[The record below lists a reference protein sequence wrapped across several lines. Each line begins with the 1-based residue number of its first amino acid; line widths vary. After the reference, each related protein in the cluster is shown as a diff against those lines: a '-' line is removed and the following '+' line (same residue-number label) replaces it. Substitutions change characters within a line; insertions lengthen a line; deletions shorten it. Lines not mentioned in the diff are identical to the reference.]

1 LNAATLVLRNV
12 SRQTRRALLTLLTF
26 ALATFIFTVLIA
38 IPSSIDLILKQTSET
53 LRLYSYNSD
62 GRYLGLPSRDCREI
76 EKLPGV
82 AACTPMVILR
92 AKYQSASEIIQAYAV
107 DADRAAIM
115 YPDYGIAPKVL
126 EEFANNRMAAIAGR
140 LLIRNHGW
148 KIGDVITLRGD
159 ANRLKIRFV
168 LVGETPSNNYPN
180 FFMFRRDYLVEAEKA
195 IGIPEVKHPAG
206 LLVTRVKAP
215 EDVTRVIHEIDE
227 TFHNSDFETVT
238 MTESDAI
245 SGLLSTVGDIR
256 AIVFGIFFIILV
268 TILLIA
274 ANAMAM
280 MVRDRLRDV
289 AVMRA
294 LGFGPSYVTS
304 ILVAECIVIG
314 ASGGFI
320 GGAGAYALFSG
331 GATIAAIIGNAG
343 ELNVT
348 IGTAVEAIAVSIVIS
363 FMSGIWPILGTI
375 RITPADAFR
384 RAV

>member
-1 LNAATLVLRNV
+1 MNASTLVARNV
-12 SRQTRRALLTLLTF
+12 SHHARRAVLTILTF

-38 IPSSIDLILKQTSET
+38 IPSSIDLILRKTSET
-53 LRLYSYNSD
+53 MRLYSYNSD
-62 GRYLGLPSRDCREI
+62 GRYLGLPSRYCGEI

-82 AACTPMVILR
+82 AGCTPMVILR
-92 AKYQSASEIIQAYAV
+92 AKYQSESEIIQAYAV
-107 DADRAAIM
+107 DADRTPIM

-126 EEFANNRMAAIAGR
+126 RDFANNRMGAIAGR
-140 LLIRNHGW
+140 LLIRNHKW

-180 FFMFRRDYLVEAEKA
+180 FFMFRRDYLVESEKA

-206 LLVTRVKAP
+206 LLVTRVKSAG
-215 EDVTRVIHEIDE
+215 DVPQVIREIDE

-256 AIVFGIFFIILV
+256 TIVYSIFFIILV

-280 MVRDRLRDV
+280 MVRERMRDV

-294 LGFGPSYVTS
+294 LGFGPGYVTS
-304 ILVAECIVIG
+304 LLLAECLVIG
-314 ASGGFI
+314 AIGGAI
-320 GGAGAYALFSG
+320 GGAGAYWLFGS

-343 ELNVT
+343 ELTVT
-348 IGTAVEAIAVSIVIS
+348 AGIVAAALGVSLFVS
-363 FMSGIWPILGTI
+363 FLSGIWPILGTI

-384 RAV
+384 RAI

>member
-1 LNAATLVLRNV
+1 
-12 SRQTRRALLTLLTF
+12 LLTVLTF
-26 ALATFIFTVLIA
+26 ALASFIFTILIA

-62 GRYLGLPSRDCREI
+62 GRYLGLPSRDCAEI

-92 AKYQSASEIIQAYAV
+92 AKYQNEGEIIQAYAV
-107 DADRAAIM
+107 DADRAPVM
-115 YPDYGIAPKVL
+115 YPDYGIAPSVL
-126 EEFANNRMAAIAGR
+126 ERFASERTAAIAGK

-215 EDVTRVIHEIDE
+215 ADVSRVIREIDE
-227 TFHNSDFETVT
+227 TFHNSDYETVT

-256 AIVFGIFFIILV
+256 AIVFAIFFVILV

-274 ANAMAM
+274 ANAMSM

-294 LGFGPSYVTS
+294 LGFSPSYVTL
-304 ILVAECIVIG
+304 ILLAECVVIG
-314 ASGGFI
+314 AAGGVLGG
-320 GGAGAYALFSG
+320 GGAYLIFSQ

-343 ELNVT
+343 ELTVT
-348 IGTAVEAIAVSIVIS
+348 LVTAITATIVSIVVAI
-363 FMSGIWPILGTI
+363 MSGIVPVLGTI

-384 RAV
+384 RAI

>member
-1 LNAATLVLRNV
+1 M
-12 SRQTRRALLTLLTF
+12 LTF
-26 ALATFIFTVLIA
+26 ALATFIFTILIA

-62 GRYLGLPSRDCREI
+62 GRYLGLPSRYCGEI

-92 AKYQSASEIIQAYAV
+92 AKYQRESEIIQAYAV

-126 EEFANNRMAAIAGR
+126 EDFASKRMAAIAGR
-140 LLIRNHGW
+140 LLIRNHHW

-206 LLVTRVKAP
+206 LLVTRVDSTG
-215 EDVTRVIHEIDE
+215 DVPRVIQEIDAN
-227 TFHNSDFETVT
+227 FHNSDYETVT

-245 SGLLSTVGDIR
+245 AGLLSTLGDVR
-256 AIVFGIFFIILV
+256 AIVFSIFFIILV

-280 MVRDRLRDV
+280 MVRERLRDV

-294 LGFGPSYVTS
+294 LGFGPAYVTA
-304 ILVAECIVIG
+304 LLLAECFVIG
-314 ASGGFI
+314 GI
-320 GGAGAYALFSG
+320 GGALGGSAAYWVFSG

-343 ELNVT
+343 ELTVT
-348 IGTAVEAIAVSIVIS
+348 PGIVATAITISIGVSVL
-363 FMSGIWPILGTI
+363 SGAWPILGTI

-384 RAV
+384 RAI